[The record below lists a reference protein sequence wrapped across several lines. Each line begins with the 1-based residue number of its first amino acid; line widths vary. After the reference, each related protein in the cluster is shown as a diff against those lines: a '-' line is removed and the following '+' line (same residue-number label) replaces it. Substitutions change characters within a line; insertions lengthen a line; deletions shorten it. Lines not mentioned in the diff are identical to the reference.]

1 MRKKWISG
9 ISAVCLILLLPF
21 FNWIRVV
28 NLVDLFSRIG
38 VTKDMAADLLTGY
51 NLYNLLSFVQYANQG
66 VLGLF
71 AMVLLIL
78 AAAAIYFNVA
88 FIIRTIFGLKKGKG
102 ELGLLAAGKCAFLFQ
117 FLTALAT
124 IVFIVFSN
132 SNFGTTGFVPGAAVI
147 ISLVISLLSYIY
159 IKILEKRRGRN
170 TENTDFWLNLKETG
184 YCSSC

>member
-102 ELGLLAAGKCAFLFQ
+102 ELGRW
-117 FLTALAT
+117 
-124 IVFIVFSN
+124 
-132 SNFGTTGFVPGAAVI
+132 
-147 ISLVISLLSYIY
+147 
-159 IKILEKRRGRN
+159 RR
-170 TENTDFWLNLKETG
+170 
-184 YCSSC
+184 

>member
-1 MRKKWISG
+1 MRKKWICG

-102 ELGLLAAGKCAFLFQ
+102 ELSRTLCSGADVYASGYRQRIVLLYSTGRPGFFRICLERWNRSSG
-117 FLTALAT
+117 T
-124 IVFIVFSN
+124 I
-132 SNFGTTGFVPGAAVI
+132 
-147 ISLVISLLSYIY
+147 
-159 IKILEKRRGRN
+159 
-170 TENTDFWLNLKETG
+170 
-184 YCSSC
+184 